1 MSNRIYTLDEI
12 AGIIAPIAARYGVD
26 RIFIFGSYA
35 RGEADEN
42 SDIDLCIEAV
52 AIKGLFVL
60 GGLYADLEEALGKE
74 LDLIT
79 AKSLKYTDDDYF
91 KDNLEKERALISEV
105 A

>member
-1 MSNRIYTLDEI
+1 MSNQIYTLDEI

-52 AIKGLFVL
+52 AIKGLFAL

-74 LDLIT
+74 RSSTRDSSGPNARLSGNPPELYRSHP
-79 AKSLKYTDDDYF
+79 A
-91 KDNLEKERALISEV
+91 
-105 A
+105 